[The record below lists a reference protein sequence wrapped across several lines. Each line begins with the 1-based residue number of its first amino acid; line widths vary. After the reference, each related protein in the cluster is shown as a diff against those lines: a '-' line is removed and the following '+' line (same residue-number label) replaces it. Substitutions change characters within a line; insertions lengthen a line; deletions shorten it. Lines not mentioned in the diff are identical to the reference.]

1 MTRAER
7 ARSRLDWAQAQLAE
21 CRLCPRDC
29 RVDRTSG
36 ETGWCGADDRAQVF
50 MEFVHYGEEAPL
62 APSHTFYLTGCN
74 LRCVFCHTAPD
85 RQGRGQA
92 LTGERL
98 RALVERG
105 RREGAR
111 NVNFLGG
118 EPTVSLP
125 ALLRLFAE
133 VRDLPLLVWNSN
145 LYCTAD
151 ALAALGGLVDVHLAD
166 LKFGN
171 AACAR
176 RFCGADDYWDVVRA
190 RLQELWGRERETLI
204 VRHLV
209 LPGHLDC
216 CTRPALAWLASAL
229 GRVRVSLKTDYIVM
243 PAARGAGKLGR
254 FLAAEEI
261 AEAADIAAG
270 LGLELVPQG
279 APGIALQ
286 GETKASASAPVM
298 MSAEVVI
305 SPKGAILL
313 RHPTR
318 GLTAAALAATGKH
331 RGNAT

>member
-133 VRDLPLLVWNSN
+133 VRDLPPLVWNSN

-151 ALAALGGLVDVHLAD
+151 ALAALEA
-166 LKFGN
+166 
-171 AACAR
+171 
-176 RFCGADDYWDVVRA
+176 
-190 RLQELWGRERETLI
+190 GRI
-204 VRHLV
+204 QAV
-209 LPGHLDC
+209 LTD
-216 CTRPALAWLASAL
+216 AL
-229 GRVRVSLKTDYIVM
+229 T
-243 PAARGAGKLGR
+243 
-254 FLAAEEI
+254 
-261 AEAADIAAG
+261 AAG
-270 LGLELVPQG
+270 AVKEGKSVELSGTP
-279 APGIALQ
+279 LF
-286 GETKASASAPVM
+286 SAPVTFAVRKDQ
-298 MSAEVVI
+298 SD
-305 SPKGAILL
+305 LL
-313 RHPTR
+313 RVSNALIARLRKSGWLTSASKAWFSGLDLTRPVGTASPSPTP
-318 GLTAAALAATGKH
+318 
-331 RGNAT
+331 